1 MAIDNRKS
9 RLHAKRVHWHNVHRM
24 FDEFSLEL
32 SLQNVIRR
40 ILLCHE
46 PLRLY
51 PREFHRYTVIQFI
64 GDRVSCVCYC
74 KKKKKE
80 KCVDTTRWIPFCH
93 PVPSP
98 FRERF
103 VRTLYTSERIRTT
116 RENKEEERGMEKR
129 MEKKCSEV
137 SSKWILTYIE
147 KWGDEGGE
155 RKRRWRRGRRSRYNY
170 RIPGD
175 RFVGVWSRRVQIKGC
190 NC

>member
-80 KCVDTTRWIPFCH
+80 EKRNWDRVIAIDESMITPINRDSFYLIIGKNIDWSMRDEILIIFY
-93 PVPSP
+93 
-98 FRERF
+98 FLF
-103 VRTLYTSERIRTT
+103 L
-116 RENKEEERGMEKR
+116 RENNY
-129 MEKKCSEV
+129 
-137 SSKWILTYIE
+137 L
-147 KWGDEGGE
+147 
-155 RKRRWRRGRRSRYNY
+155 RW
-170 RIPGD
+170 
-175 RFVGVWSRRVQIKGC
+175 W
-190 NC
+190 